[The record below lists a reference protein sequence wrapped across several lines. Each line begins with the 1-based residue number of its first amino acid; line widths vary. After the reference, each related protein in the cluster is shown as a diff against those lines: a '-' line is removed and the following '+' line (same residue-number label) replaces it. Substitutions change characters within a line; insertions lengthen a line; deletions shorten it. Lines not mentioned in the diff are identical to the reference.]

1 MAYEQIA
8 TVPKYTTLSIPTSG
22 WSGSGPWTRTVSI
35 TGGTASSMIDIQSS
49 EAVINTMIES
59 GTTAL
64 CIKNNNGAFT
74 LVAMGA
80 IPNAAITLQ
89 VSITEVTL
97 AILEIFPVEIGSEE
111 SLLIITTSASVLK

>member
-8 TVPKYTTLSIPTSG
+8 TVPKYTSLTIPTTG

-35 TGGTASSMIDIQSS
+35 TGGTASSMVDIQSS

-64 CIKNNNGAFT
+64 FIKNNNGVFT
-74 LVAMGA
+74 LVAIGA

-89 VSITEVTL
+89 VSITEVKP
-97 AILEIFPVEIGSEE
+97 A
-111 SLLIITTSASVLK
+111 

>member
-8 TVPKYTTLSIPTSG
+8 TVPKYTSLTIPTSG
-22 WSGSGPWTRTVSI
+22 WSGSGPWTRTISI
-35 TGGTASSMIDIQSS
+35 TGGTASSMVDIQSS
-49 EAVINTMIES
+49 EAIINTMIES

-64 CIKNNNGAFT
+64 FIKNNNGVFT

-89 VSITEVTL
+89 VSITEVKP
-97 AILEIFPVEIGSEE
+97 A
-111 SLLIITTSASVLK
+111 

>member
-8 TVPKYTTLSIPTSG
+8 TVPKYTSLTIPTTG

-35 TGGTASSMIDIQSS
+35 TGGTASSMVNIQFSD
-49 EAVINTMIES
+49 AVINTLIES

-64 CIKNNNGAFT
+64 FIKNDSGVFT
-74 LVAMGA
+74 LVAIGA

-89 VSITEVTL
+89 VSITEVKP
-97 AILEIFPVEIGSEE
+97 A
-111 SLLIITTSASVLK
+111 

>member
-35 TGGTASSMIDIQSS
+35 TGGTASSMVDIQSS

-64 CIKNNNGAFT
+64 FIKNDSGVFT
-74 LVAMGA
+74 LVAIGA
-80 IPNAAITLQ
+80 VPNATVTLQ
-89 VSITEVTL
+89 VSITEVKP
-97 AILEIFPVEIGSEE
+97 A
-111 SLLIITTSASVLK
+111 

>member
-8 TVPKYTTLSIPTSG
+8 TVPKYTSLTIPTSG

-64 CIKNNNGAFT
+64 FIKNNNGVFT

-89 VSITEVTL
+89 VSITEVKP
-97 AILEIFPVEIGSEE
+97 A
-111 SLLIITTSASVLK
+111 

>member
-8 TVPKYTTLSIPTSG
+8 TVPKYTSLTIPTTG

-49 EAVINTMIES
+49 DAVINTMIES

-64 CIKNNNGAFT
+64 FIKNDSGVFT
-74 LVAMGA
+74 LVAIGA

-89 VSITEVTL
+89 ISITEVKP
-97 AILEIFPVEIGSEE
+97 A
-111 SLLIITTSASVLK
+111 

>member
-8 TVPKYTTLSIPTSG
+8 TVPKYTSLTIPTSG
-22 WSGSGPWTRTVSI
+22 WSGSGPWTRTISI
-35 TGGTASSMIDIQSS
+35 TGGTASSMVDIQSS

-64 CIKNNNGAFT
+64 FIKNDSGVFT
-74 LVAMGA
+74 LVAIGA

-89 VSITEVTL
+89 VSITEVKP
-97 AILEIFPVEIGSEE
+97 A
-111 SLLIITTSASVLK
+111 

>member
-8 TVPKYTTLSIPTSG
+8 TVPKYTTISIPTSG
-22 WSGSGPWTRTVSI
+22 WSGSGPWTRTISI
-35 TGGTASSMIDIQSS
+35 TGGTASSMVDIQSS

-64 CIKNNNGAFT
+64 FIKNNNGVFT
-74 LVAMGA
+74 LVAIGA

-89 VSITEVTL
+89 VSVTEVKP
-97 AILEIFPVEIGSEE
+97 A
-111 SLLIITTSASVLK
+111 

>member
-1 MAYEQIA
+1 MAYEQIT
-8 TVPKYTTLSIPTSG
+8 TVPKYNTLNIKTSG

-49 EAVINTMIES
+49 DTVINTMVNS

-64 CIKNNNGAFT
+64 FIKNDNGVFT
-74 LVAMGA
+74 LVAIGA

-89 VSITEVTL
+89 VSITEVKQ
-97 AILEIFPVEIGSEE
+97 A
-111 SLLIITTSASVLK
+111 

>member
-8 TVPKYTTLSIPTSG
+8 TVPKYTTISVPNTG

-64 CIKNNNGAFT
+64 FIKNNNGVFT

-89 VSITEVTL
+89 VSITEVKP
-97 AILEIFPVEIGSEE
+97 A
-111 SLLIITTSASVLK
+111 

>member
-8 TVPKYTTLSIPTSG
+8 TVPKYTSLTIPTTG
-22 WSGSGPWTRTVSI
+22 WSGSGPWTRTISI
-35 TGGTASSMIDIQSS
+35 TGGTASSMVDIQSS

-64 CIKNNNGAFT
+64 FIKNNNGVFT
-74 LVAMGA
+74 LVAIGA

-89 VSITEVTL
+89 VSITEVKP
-97 AILEIFPVEIGSEE
+97 A
-111 SLLIITTSASVLK
+111 

>member
-8 TVPKYTTLSIPTSG
+8 TVPKYTTISVPNTG
-22 WSGSGPWTRTVSI
+22 WSGSGPWTRTISI
-35 TGGTASSMIDIQSS
+35 TGGTASSMVDIQSS

-64 CIKNNNGAFT
+64 FIKNDSGVFT
-74 LVAMGA
+74 LVAMGD

-89 VSITEVTL
+89 VSITEVTP
-97 AILEIFPVEIGSEE
+97 A
-111 SLLIITTSASVLK
+111 

>member
-8 TVPKYTTLSIPTSG
+8 TVPKYTSLTIPTTG

-64 CIKNNNGAFT
+64 FIKNNNGVFT

-89 VSITEVTL
+89 VSIN
-97 AILEIFPVEIGSEE
+97 
-111 SLLIITTSASVLK
+111 

>member
-8 TVPKYTTLSIPTSG
+8 TVPKYTSLTIPTTG

-35 TGGTASSMIDIQSS
+35 TGGTASSMVDIQSS

-64 CIKNNNGAFT
+64 FIKNDSGVFT

-89 VSITEVTL
+89 VSITEVKP
-97 AILEIFPVEIGSEE
+97 A
-111 SLLIITTSASVLK
+111 

>member
-8 TVPKYTTLSIPTSG
+8 TVPKYTTISVPTTG

-35 TGGTASSMIDIQSS
+35 TGGTASSMVDIQSS

-64 CIKNNNGAFT
+64 FIKHNNGVFT
-74 LVAMGA
+74 LVAIGA

-89 VSITEVTL
+89 VSITEVKP
-97 AILEIFPVEIGSEE
+97 A
-111 SLLIITTSASVLK
+111 

>member
-8 TVPKYTTLSIPTSG
+8 TVPKYTSLTIPTTG
-22 WSGSGPWTRTVSI
+22 WRGSGPWTRTVSI

-49 EAVINTMIES
+49 EAVIKTMIES

-64 CIKNNNGAFT
+64 FIKNDSGVFT
-74 LVAMGA
+74 LVAIGA

-89 VSITEVTL
+89 VSITEVKP
-97 AILEIFPVEIGSEE
+97 A
-111 SLLIITTSASVLK
+111 

>member
-8 TVPKYTTLSIPTSG
+8 TVPKYTTISVPNTG
-22 WSGSGPWTRTVSI
+22 WSGSGPWTRTISI
-35 TGGTASSMIDIQSS
+35 TGGTASSMVDIQSS

-64 CIKNNNGAFT
+64 FIKNNNGVFT

-89 VSITEVTL
+89 VSITEVKP
-97 AILEIFPVEIGSEE
+97 A
-111 SLLIITTSASVLK
+111 

>member
-35 TGGTASSMIDIQSS
+35 TGGTASSMVDIQSS
-49 EAVINTMIES
+49 EAAINTMIES

-64 CIKNNNGAFT
+64 FIKPNNGGFT
-74 LVAMGA
+74 VVAMGA

-89 VSITEVTL
+89 VSITEVKP
-97 AILEIFPVEIGSEE
+97 A
-111 SLLIITTSASVLK
+111 

>member
-8 TVPKYTTLSIPTSG
+8 TVPKYTSLTIPTAG
-22 WSGSGPWTRTVSI
+22 WSGSGPWTRTISI
-35 TGGTASSMIDIQSS
+35 TGGTASSMVDIQSS

-64 CIKNNNGAFT
+64 FIKNDSGVFT
-74 LVAMGA
+74 LVAIGA

-89 VSITEVTL
+89 VSITEVKP
-97 AILEIFPVEIGSEE
+97 A
-111 SLLIITTSASVLK
+111 

>member
-8 TVPKYTTLSIPTSG
+8 TVPKYTSLTIPTTG
-22 WSGSGPWTRTVSI
+22 WSGSGPWTRTISI
-35 TGGTASSMIDIQSS
+35 TGGTASSMVDIQSS

-64 CIKNNNGAFT
+64 FIKNDSGVFT
-74 LVAMGA
+74 LVAIGA

-89 VSITEVTL
+89 VSITEVKP
-97 AILEIFPVEIGSEE
+97 A
-111 SLLIITTSASVLK
+111 

>member
-8 TVPKYTTLSIPTSG
+8 TVPKYTSLTIPTTG

-35 TGGTASSMIDIQSS
+35 TGGTASSMVDIQSS
-49 EAVINTMIES
+49 DAVINTMIES

-64 CIKNNNGAFT
+64 FIKNDSGVFT

-89 VSITEVTL
+89 VSITEVKP
-97 AILEIFPVEIGSEE
+97 A
-111 SLLIITTSASVLK
+111 

>member
-8 TVPKYTTLSIPTSG
+8 TVPKYTSLTIPTTG

-35 TGGTASSMIDIQSS
+35 TGGTASSMVDIQSS
-49 EAVINTMIES
+49 DAVINTMIAS

-64 CIKNNNGAFT
+64 FIKNDSGVFT
-74 LVAMGA
+74 LVAIGA

-89 VSITEVTL
+89 VSITEVKP
-97 AILEIFPVEIGSEE
+97 A
-111 SLLIITTSASVLK
+111 

>member
-8 TVPKYTTLSIPTSG
+8 TVPKYTTISIPTSG
-22 WSGSGPWTRTVSI
+22 WSGSRPWTRTVSI
-35 TGGTASSMIDIQSS
+35 SGGTASSMVDIQSS

-64 CIKNNNGAFT
+64 FIKNNNGVFT
-74 LVAMGA
+74 LVAIGA

-89 VSITEVTL
+89 VSITEVKP
-97 AILEIFPVEIGSEE
+97 A
-111 SLLIITTSASVLK
+111 

>member
-35 TGGTASSMIDIQSS
+35 TGGTASSMVDIQSS
-49 EAVINTMIES
+49 EAAINTMIES

-64 CIKNNNGAFT
+64 FIKNNNGVFT

-89 VSITEVTL
+89 VSITEVKP
-97 AILEIFPVEIGSEE
+97 A
-111 SLLIITTSASVLK
+111 

>member
-64 CIKNNNGAFT
+64 FIKNNSGTFT

-89 VSITEVTL
+89 VSITEVKP
-97 AILEIFPVEIGSEE
+97 A
-111 SLLIITTSASVLK
+111 

>member
-8 TVPKYTTLSIPTSG
+8 TVPKYTSLTIPTTG
-22 WSGSGPWTRTVSI
+22 WSGSGPWARTVSI

-49 EAVINTMIES
+49 DAVINTMIES

-64 CIKNNNGAFT
+64 FIKNDSGVFT
-74 LVAMGA
+74 LVAIGA

-89 VSITEVTL
+89 VSITEVKP
-97 AILEIFPVEIGSEE
+97 A
-111 SLLIITTSASVLK
+111 

>member
-8 TVPKYTTLSIPTSG
+8 TVPKYTSLTIPTTG

-35 TGGTASSMIDIQSS
+35 TGGTASSMVDIQSS
-49 EAVINTMIES
+49 DAVINTMIAS

-64 CIKNNNGAFT
+64 FIKNDSGVFT
-74 LVAMGA
+74 LVAIGA

-89 VSITEVTL
+89 VSITEVTP
-97 AILEIFPVEIGSEE
+97 A
-111 SLLIITTSASVLK
+111 

>member
-8 TVPKYTTLSIPTSG
+8 TVPKYTSLTIPTSG

-35 TGGTASSMIDIQSS
+35 TGGTASSMVDIQSS

-64 CIKNNNGAFT
+64 FIKNNNGVFT

-89 VSITEVTL
+89 VSITEVKP
-97 AILEIFPVEIGSEE
+97 A
-111 SLLIITTSASVLK
+111 

>member
-22 WSGSGPWTRTVSI
+22 WSGSGPWTRTISI
-35 TGGTASSMIDIQSS
+35 TGGTASSMVDIQSS

-64 CIKNNNGAFT
+64 FIKNDSGVFT

-89 VSITEVTL
+89 VSITEVKP
-97 AILEIFPVEIGSEE
+97 A
-111 SLLIITTSASVLK
+111 

>member
-8 TVPKYTTLSIPTSG
+8 TVPKYTSLTIPATG

-35 TGGTASSMIDIQSS
+35 TGGTASSMVDIQTSD
-49 EAVINTMIES
+49 AVINTMIES

-64 CIKNNNGAFT
+64 FIKNDSGVFT
-74 LVAMGA
+74 LVAIGA

-89 VSITEVTL
+89 VSITEVKP
-97 AILEIFPVEIGSEE
+97 A
-111 SLLIITTSASVLK
+111 

>member
-8 TVPKYTTLSIPTSG
+8 TVPKYTTISIPTSG
-22 WSGSGPWTRTVSI
+22 WSGSGPWTRTISI
-35 TGGTASSMIDIQSS
+35 TGGTASSMVDIQSS

-64 CIKNNNGAFT
+64 FIKKNNGVFT
-74 LVAMGA
+74 LVAIGA

-89 VSITEVTL
+89 VSITEVKP
-97 AILEIFPVEIGSEE
+97 A
-111 SLLIITTSASVLK
+111 

>member
-8 TVPKYTTLSIPTSG
+8 TVPKYTSLTIPTTG

-35 TGGTASSMIDIQSS
+35 TGGTASSMVDIQSS

-64 CIKNNNGAFT
+64 FIKNDSGVFT
-74 LVAMGA
+74 LVAIGA

-89 VSITEVTL
+89 VSITEVKP
-97 AILEIFPVEIGSEE
+97 A
-111 SLLIITTSASVLK
+111 